1 MTHLLQLVQIL
12 LEQEEWEEANMASDH
27 YDVLVKKSVHFSLT
41 KDSHTALKMACA
53 ARGLSMQEVIEAFAK
68 KIEIEDTKILK
79 FLDHCVEEK
88 KHKSEKIFSKSDLET
103 IFNMIKDEE

>member
-1 MTHLLQLVQIL
+1 V
-12 LEQEEWEEANMASDH
+12 QEEWEEVDMSSEH

-53 ARGLSMQEVIEAFAK
+53 ARGLSMQEVIESFAS
-68 KIEIEDTKILK
+68 KIQIEDNAILK
-79 FLDHCVEEK
+79 FLDKCVEEK
-88 KHKSEKIFSKSDLET
+88 KHKSEKTFSKSDLET